1 MNFVD
6 LVKKSVINEFTGTI
20 SIDKIVL
27 SLITAFIIG
36 VFIIYIYQKT

>member
-20 SIDKIVL
+20 SIDKILVTPVL
-27 SLITAFIIG
+27 ASSHAKWLK
-36 VFIIYIYQKT
+36 KTI